1 MEIAEIVEEYFS
13 GLKDTTLKN
22 LGYAVEGIIRCGRAS
37 IWHAGQAMSAVNN
50 QSFKTNEKRG
60 NRLLQDK
67 NFQIDDS
74 MFRKYI
80 KILFKA
86 LRERNM
92 IREGEII
99 QINVDCTTK
108 NDDFLILMSSIKFG
122 SRAVPLYFSMR
133 LYPKRKNQSDQKKM
147 ESSYIKALRHLL
159 PKIYKYTI
167 VADRGFGNQR
177 FAKLC
182 EDNGFDFV
190 LRINENLKIERNGK
204 IENLEKYKGKNKKF
218 KARVV
223 SWNEE
228 YFFEIRTKN
237 NSTWFLMMPLESRSG
252 AKEYEQRF
260 SIEKCFQDQK
270 SSGFEIEKCKIRKY
284 DRFKRLY
291 FLMCIAQLLIVIAG
305 EYIETENHPLKKTF
319 PITADM
325 ISAFSRLDLNYFNIA
340 SLK

>member
-1 MEIAEIVEEYFS
+1 
-13 GLKDTTLKN
+13 
-22 LGYAVEGIIRCGRAS
+22 
-37 IWHAGQAMSAVNN
+37 MSAVNN

-92 IREGEII
+92 IREGERI

-182 EDNGFDFV
+182 EDNRFDFV

-228 YFFEIRTKN
+228 YSFKIRTKN
-237 NSTWFLMMPLESRSG
+237 GSTWFLIKSSESKNG
-252 AKEYEQRF
+252 AEKYEQRF

-270 SSGFEIEKCKIRKY
+270 SSGFDIEKCKIKKY

-291 FLMCIAQLLIVIAG
+291 FTMCLAQLLIVIAE
-305 EYIETENHPLKKTF
+305 EYIETENHPIKKHF
-319 PITADM
+319 
-325 ISAFSRLDLNYFNIA
+325 L
-340 SLK
+340 